1 MSAPT
6 SALQVSGTFTVS
18 STVTGISP
26 ALYVSTSGN
35 VGIGTSTPTNLF
47 AIHQSED
54 TTPATVNSY
63 GFRVLN
69 KGSSAVSIGADA
81 TYNYIQGWN
90 RPLQI
95 NNVGNNTLFNV
106 GGGSAGI
113 GTTSPNATLNVSG
126 SFNVST
132 SAQTSSNPSLYV
144 TTSGNVG
151 IGTTSPNGLLEVN
164 KNQNGLTEARVINA
178 NTGASAQ
185 ARYTLATGTANA
197 YILSTVLDNSAA
209 PYYQM
214 SAGAGI
220 QNAFFDFPNFKFR
233 STGGTDWL
241 TVGSSS
247 IAATLPMTITNSTGG
262 WGLHVT
268 TPNSYGIYSVI
279 GNSGYAV
286 KGDDATNGSSGILGY
301 VGWGTMCLSGTCGGF
316 SAYQNLSDERTKT
329 KIHDLPTKDGLASI
343 LKLRPVRF
351 HWKDAKKDKLEGE
364 KLGFIAQDIEKVF
377 PEVVVDSRIDTSVTT
392 VDGKKESVKNAK
404 TLSYGDLVVPVVKSI
419 QELKAE
425 NDNLVSKTGALEA
438 QLKAANDNIEELRHE
453 LRDLKNGVGFKRA
466 VGQ

>member
-1 MSAPT
+1 MVYDSSAGTGLLIDGNQIEQVNAAGAVYINFNSSASTILNVGGGNVGIGVSAPT

-262 WGLHVT
+262 WG
-268 TPNSYGIYSVI
+268 
-279 GNSGYAV
+279 
-286 KGDDATNGSSGILGY
+286 
-301 VGWGTMCLSGTCGGF
+301 
-316 SAYQNLSDERTKT
+316 
-329 KIHDLPTKDGLASI
+329 AS
-343 LKLRPVRF
+343 RHHP
-351 HWKDAKKDKLEGE
+351 
-364 KLGFIAQDIEKVF
+364 Q
-377 PEVVVDSRIDTSVTT
+377 
-392 VDGKKESVKNAK
+392 
-404 TLSYGDLVVPVVKSI
+404 
-419 QELKAE
+419 Q
-425 NDNLVSKTGALEA
+425 
-438 QLKAANDNIEELRHE
+438 LRH
-453 LRDLKNGVGFKRA
+453 LQRDREQRLCGEG
-466 VGQ
+466 